1 MTEQTQKQLNAAY
14 SRLILQMSLV
24 WAVTIMAAAV
34 VDKASGEFIYLIFVL
49 IGGFALSGAALES
62 GRRRMIDPARS

>member
-14 SRLILQMSLV
+14 ARLILQMSLL

-34 VDKASGEFIYLIFVL
+34 VASGEFIYPIFVL
-49 IGGFALSGAALES
+49 IGGFALSALLWSPGVGE
-62 GRRRMIDPARS
+62 